1 MLMNSY
7 YFFNKFHSKEEE
19 SEFEVTEYEI
29 TTTTTKTVIESG
41 SGPSTQVI
49 KKSSTSS
56 AGGPS
61 AQIVKPS
68 GGGATEITVNLHNLL
83 YLFFNA
89 PPLYMF
95 SLDITFSLKNNCQLQ
110 ITKDVSI
117 PIQRET
123 KVIETSGKVE
133 VCITTKFRF
142 LELFIESI
150 ITQHA

>member
-1 MLMNSY
+1 M
-7 YFFNKFHSKEEE
+7 
-19 SEFEVTEYEI
+19 
-29 TTTTTKTVIESG
+29 IESG

-61 AQIVKPS
+61 AQIVKTS
-68 GGGATEITVNLHNLL
+68 GGGAAEITVNLHYLL
-83 YLFFNA
+83 YLFSVYLLS
-89 PPLYMF
+89 LYMF

-133 VCITTKFRF
+133 VCITIKFS
-142 LELFIESI
+142 LLKLFIAILSHNMLRHPI
-150 ITQHA
+150 ILTLYDILIPGRISRNGDVNDIFDNEN